1 MGLKLVRSRRP
12 QSMHSERF
20 ADPCTR
26 GLQVECIGP
35 SGVGKTTIVQLFRNR
50 ARFGWL
56 FEYPA
61 QSSSKPNLDAE
72 NGRGELYKRLL
83 VRKSQSILAQ
93 EYSADHSLA
102 LIAFYISRLQ
112 QDLKLLQSGHLN
124 EAGTWW
130 DDGIVRIF
138 TDELHEELRENPD
151 LIIFFESRVVV
162 NCVAPVEMI
171 IDRLAQ
177 RSRSKPNAMN
187 DWYAVH
193 GQDAIHGYVEAG
205 LARKRRFLDLWQ
217 ALGGEAYTLDLSE
230 QESALSEM
238 LRIEERIVSSR
249 T

>member
-1 MGLKLVRSRRP
+1 
-12 QSMHSERF
+12 
-20 ADPCTR
+20 
-26 GLQVECIGP
+26 
-35 SGVGKTTIVQLFRNR
+35 VGKTTLVRLFRER
-50 ARFGWL
+50 ARFGW
-56 FEYPA
+56 FFDYPA
-61 QSSSKPNLDAE
+61 ESPSKPNLDAG
-72 NGRGELYKRLL
+72 NGRGELYKTLL
-83 VRKSQSILAQ
+83 LRKSQSILAQ

-102 LIAFYISRLQ
+102 LIAFYIGRLQ
-112 QDLKLLQSGHLN
+112 QDLKVLQSGNLN
-124 EAGTWW
+124 EVGTWW
-130 DDGIVRIF
+130 DDGVVHVF
-138 TDELHEELRENPD
+138 TNELQEQLEENPD
-151 LIIFFESRVVV
+151 SIGFFGNRVVI
-162 NCVAPVEMI
+162 NCVAPVKVI
-171 IDRLAQ
+171 VDRLAQ